1 MKRIVMAALLVV
13 AGGAAAT
20 TVNTISREQ
29 WTTQMGNLLPAA
41 MCQEGSYFRAC
52 FAISASDC
60 HKTAT
65 ATTATCLRQYTDQMP
80 ATLKQ
85 PEDGAHWGQ
94 LVGTCAG
101 TLYDHELKAKM
112 RNDAKCKDLSYWK

>member
-1 MKRIVMAALLVV
+1 MKRIVMAALFVV
-13 AGGAAAT
+13 AGGATAAT
-20 TVNTISREQ
+20 VNVSRNE

-41 MCQEGSYFRAC
+41 MCREGSYFRAC
-52 FAISASDC
+52 FDISASDC
-60 HKTAT
+60 HTTAT

-85 PEDGAHWGQ
+85 PEDGAHWGR

-101 TLYDHELKAKM
+101 TLYDDELKAKA
-112 RNDAKCKDLSYWK
+112 RNETKCKDPSYWK